1 MPRVCE
7 YHLSM
12 DWTEQD
18 AQDVAAGLRKVMQ
31 AVPRALLDSARVA

>member
-18 AQDVAAGLRKVMQ
+18 ARDVAAGLRKVMQ
-31 AVPRALLDSARVA
+31 AVPSELLDAVQV